1 MPVFKVL
8 FGDYKCVT
16 HLLYQFRPST
26 KRRFKSKR
34 PPMISLN
41 EAQAKAAAAYN
52 AASDL
57 FDHPANTFW
66 NRFGQ
71 STIDRLD
78 LKPGSSVLDVCCGT
92 GASALPAAAQVGLS
106 GQVIG
111 IDLAERLLELARTKA
126 GNNNLNNVEFRVGD
140 MLATGFP
147 DASFDAVVC
156 VFGIFFVPDIPA
168 AVRELWRVLRPG
180 GKLAITTWGPDFFEP
195 ANTAFWNAVRDVRPD
210 LYKGFNPWDRISEPS
225 TLNEMLIEGG
235 VAKSSITAESAVHA
249 IASPDDWWT
258 TLLGSGYRGTI
269 DQMDSDA
276 IDYVRQASLA
286 FIADARLQ
294 DVQANVIYAV
304 AEKP

>member
-1 MPVFKVL
+1 
-8 FGDYKCVT
+8 
-16 HLLYQFRPST
+16 
-26 KRRFKSKR
+26 
-34 PPMISLN
+34 MISLN

-111 IDLAERLLELARTKA
+111 IDLAEKLLELARTKA

-225 TLNEMLIEGG
+225 TLNEVLVEGG
-235 VAKSSITAESAVHA
+235 VLKSSIAAESAVHA

-286 FIADARLQ
+286 FVADARIQ